1 MGKLTGGIGGVLQGK
16 IAGLN
21 YKYVNGQNVVSQY
34 VKNIRNPK
42 TEAQLAQ
49 RFKMKSLA
57 FLFSDVNSNI
67 IRIAYKKKSLAGQG
81 FQNIISQLQP
91 VFQQLACSNV
101 PAHNWFLHVWRIL
114 VDTVRGRD
122 DDRLQ
127 KDYFVKLTNYM
138 FDDFVINLELDNK
151 LLNFLTIYKTC
162 NDNKLRLFD
171 NIFVM
176 QHFKNDLPSYM
187 PFGWIGTCAYSDDN
201 NLSEEDIYWSGMHP
215 HVNLGMGTGWVIIG
229 LPIPIINVDILE
241 NLYKFDLRN
250 YQTYSSNPT
259 ASLIRIINPSNIK
272 HLPIS
277 KIKKSY
283 GMDLVEHIYNNVPEE
298 RNIDFNWMLD
308 NKKLT
313 VNVITDPKR
322 LLFKLHYDSTDEI
335 LKGTGI
341 EKISAVFA
349 VIQSDQSIK
358 YDTIISK
365 GLTDDIEYM
374 LNTDYN
380 SECVIYSV
388 FGLSNDNAASS
399 PLTLWGNL
407 TAVGKPIQKFI
418 GYYNLNPFKFTKI
431 FNNFNFYFRT
441 LIQAKDIKI
450 LGKNISMNFYYD
462 YKQPPLTFITNN
474 FGFLIASISDN
485 YHIIKITCNDS
496 ALIPYEKNVDINLL
510 KDTKNN
516 LGTFILQTS

>member
-1 MGKLTGGIGGVLQGK
+1 
-16 IAGLN
+16 
-21 YKYVNGQNVVSQY
+21 
-34 VKNIRNPK
+34 
-42 TEAQLAQ
+42 
-49 RFKMKSLA
+49 
-57 FLFSDVNSNI
+57 
-67 IRIAYKKKSLAGQG
+67 
-81 FQNIISQLQP
+81 
-91 VFQQLACSNV
+91 
-101 PAHNWFLHVWRIL
+101 
-114 VDTVRGRD
+114 
-122 DDRLQ
+122 
-127 KDYFVKLTNYM
+127 
-138 FDDFVINLELDNK
+138 
-151 LLNFLTIYKTC
+151 
-162 NDNKLRLFD
+162 
-171 NIFVM
+171 
-176 QHFKNDLPSYM
+176 M
-187 PFGWIGTCAYSDDN
+187 PFGWVGTCAYSDDN
-201 NLSEEDIYWSGMHP
+201 DLSAEDIYWADMHP

-241 NLYKFDLRN
+241 ELYKFDLRN

-277 KIKKSY
+277 KIAKSY

-358 YDTIISK
+358 YDTIISN
-365 GLTDDIEYM
+365 GLTDDIEFM

-418 GYYNLNPFKFTKI
+418 VYYNLNPFKFTKI

-516 LGTFILQTS
+516 LGTFILQAK